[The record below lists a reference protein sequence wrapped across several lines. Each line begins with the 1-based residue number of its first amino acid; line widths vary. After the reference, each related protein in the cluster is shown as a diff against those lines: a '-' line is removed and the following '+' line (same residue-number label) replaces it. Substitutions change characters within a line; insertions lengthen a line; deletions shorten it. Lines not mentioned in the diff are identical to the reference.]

1 MCEYTMK
8 DMLDN
13 EVLQLGNSLCN
24 KTKKKRKDRLK

>member
-24 KTKKKRKDRLK
+24 KIYIKKGKID